1 MWKPG
6 WGPWHPWHP
15 FRSAVSILPLHS
27 TLRKSLPPPHVQV
40 IADALAD
47 SVQVALIAGTLS
59 DNGDEVAASVLRQ
72 LGPDIGRR
80 VRVFNCNQS
89 RGEGVRSVHTSG
101 LELLQILLGH
111 PGSCKGAG
119 PVHVQPGP
127 CLPL

>member
-1 MWKPG
+1 MQS
-6 WGPWHPWHP
+6 P
-15 FRSAVSILPLHS
+15 FCLCIPPSENPCPPL
-27 TLRKSLPPPHVQV
+27 HVQV

-72 LGPDIGRR
+72 LGPDIGGR